1 MRFIERLCSPAFFYL
16 ILVALSVGIDVSIGY
31 VGVAAVKALV
41 GLIMVVILNSFCS
54 VNLSIVSWAI
64 VAAPF
69 VVLVLATAISV
80 GHNMHHPLIE
90 RFSLTPA
97 YIELDSEN
105 ASDLAGD
112 DLPVSTDL

>member
-31 VGVAAVKALV
+31 IGVAVGKALV
-41 GLIMVVILNSFCS
+41 GLIMVVVLNSFCS
-54 VNLSIVSWAI
+54 VNLSIVSWCI

-69 VVLVLATAISV
+69 IILVLATAISV
-80 GHNMHHPLIE
+80 GHNMHHPFIE

-97 YIELDSEN
+97 YIENTSEN
-105 ASDLAGD
+105 PSDLAGD